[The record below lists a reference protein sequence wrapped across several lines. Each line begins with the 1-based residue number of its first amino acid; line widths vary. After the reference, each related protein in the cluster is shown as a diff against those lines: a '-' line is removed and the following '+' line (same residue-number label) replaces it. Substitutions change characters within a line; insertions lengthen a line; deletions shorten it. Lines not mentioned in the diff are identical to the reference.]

1 MDLSTLNPQQR
12 EAVEATEGPVLILAG
27 AGSGK
32 TRALTCRIAHL
43 LELGVPASQI
53 LAITFT
59 NKAAREMRER
69 IDRLTDN
76 RAGDMWV
83 STFHSCCAR
92 ILRRDIE
99 RLGYTRSFTIYDDDD
114 QTAVLKDLCKK
125 LNIDDKYLPIKEVR
139 AKISDAKNHL
149 LGPDEWFKQSDRDY
163 RCQLIH
169 DYYTEYEK
177 RLRGANAL
185 DFDDLLVKTL
195 ELLAD
200 HPPVLEA
207 YRNRFHYIHV
217 DEYQDTNYAQ
227 YMLVRLLAGERHNVC
242 VVGDDDQSIY
252 GWRGADI
259 RNILE
264 FEQDFPD
271 CRVIK
276 LEQNYRSTSNIL
288 DAANNIIAHNEGRK
302 EKKLWTE
309 LGEGTPI
316 TLFNAGDEREEAA
329 WVCDRIRQMCKS
341 GEDYGD
347 IAILYRMNAQSRVV
361 EEMLVR
367 AGLPYRIYGATK
379 FYDRREVK
387 DIVAYLRTLVNPTD
401 NVSLTRIINTPRRAI
416 GDATIA
422 ELGRYAAAK
431 GEPLF
436 NVMLEPPETLASR
449 ARKSVSDFAALMTNF
464 MALREVMGLSEFV
477 EKLIEET
484 KLEEQY
490 KREDSDEARARV
502 ENIREFVGAV
512 TEFEQKTE
520 NATLDAFLENIALV
534 SDLDNM
540 PEKSSAISLMSLH
553 SAKGLEFDDVFIIG
567 MEQGLFPSHLAM
579 NENRMEEERR
589 LAYVG
594 VTRAKKRLF
603 LSYASQRM
611 LYNQVQHNARS
622 QFIDEIPKRLLND
635 ELTRHSRPIANPA
648 LRTREQIQAERAA
661 IVSSRNFA
669 GGRSGALNIPGVQKG
684 FSQSLAKQFAAQAA
698 QVALFKPGDRVLHRK
713 FGEGNVIEMRG
724 SGADCRVVIE
734 FAAYGQKEF
743 AASIAPIVKVD
754 D

>member
-12 EAVEATEGPVLILAG
+12 EAVEATQGPVLILAG

-59 NKAAREMRER
+59 NKAAKEMRER
-69 IDRLTDN
+69 IDRLTGN

-114 QTAVLKDLCKK
+114 QMAVLKDLCKK
-125 LNIDDKYLPIKEVR
+125 LNIDDKYLPLKEVR
-139 AKISDAKNHL
+139 TKISDAKNRL
-149 LGPDEWFKQSDRDY
+149 LGPEDWFKQSERDY

-264 FEQDFPD
+264 FEKDFPN

-309 LGEGTPI
+309 LGEGKPI

-329 WVCDRIRQMCKS
+329 WVCDRIRQMRKT
-341 GEDYGD
+341 GEDFGD
-347 IAILYRMNAQSRVV
+347 IAILYRMNAQSRVM

-387 DIVAYLRTLVNPTD
+387 DIVAYLRTLVNPSD

-416 GDATIA
+416 GDATISELTRCAA
-422 ELGRYAAAK
+422 EK

-436 NVMLEPPETLASR
+436 NAMLEPPETLASR
-449 ARKSVSDFAALMTNF
+449 ARKSVSDFAAMMTNF

-477 EKLIEET
+477 EKMIEET

-502 ENIREFVGAV
+502 ENIREFMGAV

-553 SAKGLEFDDVFIIG
+553 SAKGLEFDNVFIIG

-594 VTRAKKRLF
+594 VTRAKKKLF

-611 LYNQVQHNARS
+611 LYNQVQHNAKS
-622 QFIDEIPKRLLND
+622 QFLDEIPKRLLSD
-635 ELTRHSRPIANPA
+635 ELARHSRPMANPA

>member
-309 LGEGTPI
+309 
-316 TLFNAGDEREEAA
+316 
-329 WVCDRIRQMCKS
+329 
-341 GEDYGD
+341 
-347 IAILYRMNAQSRVV
+347 
-361 EEMLVR
+361 
-367 AGLPYRIYGATK
+367 
-379 FYDRREVK
+379 
-387 DIVAYLRTLVNPTD
+387 
-401 NVSLTRIINTPRRAI
+401 
-416 GDATIA
+416 
-422 ELGRYAAAK
+422 
-431 GEPLF
+431 
-436 NVMLEPPETLASR
+436 
-449 ARKSVSDFAALMTNF
+449 
-464 MALREVMGLSEFV
+464 MG
-477 EKLIEET
+477 
-484 KLEEQY
+484 
-490 KREDSDEARARV
+490 
-502 ENIREFVGAV
+502 
-512 TEFEQKTE
+512 
-520 NATLDAFLENIALV
+520 
-534 SDLDNM
+534 
-540 PEKSSAISLMSLH
+540 
-553 SAKGLEFDDVFIIG
+553 
-567 MEQGLFPSHLAM
+567 
-579 NENRMEEERR
+579 
-589 LAYVG
+589 
-594 VTRAKKRLF
+594 
-603 LSYASQRM
+603 
-611 LYNQVQHNARS
+611 
-622 QFIDEIPKRLLND
+622 
-635 ELTRHSRPIANPA
+635 
-648 LRTREQIQAERAA
+648 
-661 IVSSRNFA
+661 
-669 GGRSGALNIPGVQKG
+669 
-684 FSQSLAKQFAAQAA
+684 
-698 QVALFKPGDRVLHRK
+698 
-713 FGEGNVIEMRG
+713 
-724 SGADCRVVIE
+724 
-734 FAAYGQKEF
+734 
-743 AASIAPIVKVD
+743 
-754 D
+754 